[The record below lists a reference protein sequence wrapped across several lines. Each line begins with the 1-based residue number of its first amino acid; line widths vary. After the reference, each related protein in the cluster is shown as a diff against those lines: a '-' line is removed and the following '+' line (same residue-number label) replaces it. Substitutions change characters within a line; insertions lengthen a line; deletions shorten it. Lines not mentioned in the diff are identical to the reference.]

1 MPSTGELC
9 LDAAT
14 GLSLG
19 AREAQED
26 AVLCD
31 VPQGGA
37 SGIIVLADGLGGH
50 VAGALAS
57 RIAVTTALD
66 ELAAQRNAQGR
77 LATDI
82 PGRLVKAAR
91 AANRA
96 ILAHACSNP
105 ETRGMGATLLLVIVD
120 GGRLFWLSVGDSPL
134 FLLRGGAI
142 RQLNEVHS
150 LAPQFDPLARAG
162 EMDPGIAAIHPDRSC
177 LTSALGF
184 DPLRRIDCPQDAF
197 ELAPGDLLVA
207 ASDGILTL
215 SPETMA
221 TTLSQPDKGSATD
234 LVDRLLRKV
243 EACGA
248 REQDNLSISILRI
261 FPDTERI
268 AKPRQRWARRLF
280 PRVCLLSREPS
291 LRGRALCQDQ
301 SASTS
306 VEGSV

>member
-1 MPSTGELC
+1 MPPTSELC

-37 SGIIVLADGLGGH
+37 SGIVVLADGLGGH

-66 ELAAQRNAQGR
+66 ELAARRNAQGR
-77 LATDI
+77 LETDI
-82 PGRLVKAAR
+82 PGLLVNAAQ

-105 ETRGMGATLLLVIVD
+105 ETHGMGATLLLVIVD

-134 FLLRGGAI
+134 FLLRDGQI

-150 LAPQFDPLARAG
+150 LAPQFDLLARAG
-162 EMDPGIAAIHPDRSC
+162 EMDPEIAASHPDRSC

-184 DPLRRIDCPQDAF
+184 DPLRRVDCPQTGF

-215 SPETMA
+215 SPEMMV
-221 TTLSQPDKGSATD
+221 TTLSRPDNGFATD

-243 EACGA
+243 AASGA
-248 REQDNLSISILRI
+248 REQDNLSVSVLRL
-261 FPDTERI
+261 FPDTER
-268 AKPRQRWARRLF
+268 AVQPRHGWARRLF
-280 PRVCLLSREPS
+280 QRFRQLSPEPS
-291 LRGRALCQDQ
+291 PLGVSLRQDLP
-301 SASTS
+301 APTS
-306 VEGSV
+306 VEGSG